1 MATTA
6 KTVDHST
13 LTTLAQAGA
22 VRGACAVGQPGGW
35 GIVVQYGNAERA
47 LAAKRG
53 ELRVFKKFDTL
64 AFYLKNLGI
73 DQFRIDARRFD
84 APKTEP
90 SKRSATAERM
100 REAHE
105 AAAYKKWLAQ
115 EVQEAMDDLRP
126 SVSHADATLSWEAKR
141 KDLLAR
147 SKAQQKKTMA

>member
-6 KTVDHST
+6 TTVDHST
-13 LTTLAQAGA
+13 LINLAQAGA

-53 ELRVFKKFDTL
+53 EVRVFKKFDTL
-64 AFYLKNLGI
+64 AFYLKNIGI
-73 DQFRIDARRFD
+73 DQFRIDARHFD
-84 APKTEP
+84 TPEKEP
-90 SKRSATAERM
+90 IKRSATAERM

-105 AAAYKKWLAQ
+105 AAAYKKWLAK
-115 EVQEAMDDLRP
+115 EVQEAIDDPRP
-126 SVSHADATLSWEAKR
+126 SVSQAEAVRSWEVKR

-147 SKAQQKKTMA
+147 SKAQQKKAMA